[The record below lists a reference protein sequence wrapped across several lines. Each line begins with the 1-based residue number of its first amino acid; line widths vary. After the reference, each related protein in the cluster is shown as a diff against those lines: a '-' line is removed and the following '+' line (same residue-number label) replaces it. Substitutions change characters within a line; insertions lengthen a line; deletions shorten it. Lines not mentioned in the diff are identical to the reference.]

1 MGYTMLGLKNRIE
14 ELHPEIIQQ
23 GIVLNVSFSQEK
35 SAYMLKFTK
44 GRDDLVTY
52 LDPKDAD
59 DCMDGRKCVN
69 LSIQLT
75 QFLADFEDITTPR
88 KPG

>member
-1 MGYTMLGLKNRIE
+1 MGYTLLGLKNRIE
-14 ELHPEIIQQ
+14 ELHPEIIQH
-23 GIVLNVSFSQEK
+23 GIVLNVSYSQEK
-35 SAYMLKFTK
+35 NAYMLKLTK

-52 LDPKDAD
+52 LNQKDAD
-59 DCMDGRKCVN
+59 DCMDGTKCVT

-75 QFLADFEDITTPR
+75 QFLADFEDLTTPR